1 MGLAA
6 AESRS
11 EELGRID
18 VDAYNANNRRGAI
31 MTCQRKLSLAVALGS
46 LAMAATAAQANEVR
60 VYNWSD
66 YIAPDTLEKFTE
78 ATGIRVIYDVYD
90 SNEVLDAAMLS
101 GRSGYDVVVPSN
113 HYLTRQVSAGV
124 YMELDHDK
132 IPNMENLNPELMDD
146 LESIDPG
153 SRYSIPYMWG
163 TNGIGYNVERVTE
176 ILGEDAPLDSWALIF
191 DPETTT
197 ALREGGC
204 GIAMLDTG
212 DDMLSSGMAYLG
224 LSPLSEESA
233 DIEAAGD
240 LIAAVRDN
248 ITYFHS
254 SRYISDLANGDI
266 CVAAGYSGDIF
277 QAADRAEE
285 AGRDFTIAYSI
296 PKEGAALWFDMM
308 AIPADAP
315 NPDNAHAF
323 INFILEPEIAAGITE
338 YVVYA
343 NPNIA
348 ANEFLDPDILNDPAI
363 YPDQEVM
370 DNLFVQEEKPLAV
383 QRVRTRV
390 WNRVKSGI

>member
-1 MGLAA
+1 M
-6 AESRS
+6 SRQS
-11 EELGRID
+11 
-18 VDAYNANNRRGAI
+18 
-31 MTCQRKLSLAVALGS
+31 KLSLAVAAAS
-46 LAMAATAAQANEVR
+46 LTLMATTVQANEVR

-78 ATGIRVIYDVYD
+78 QTGIRVIYDVYD

-124 YMELDHDK
+124 YRELDHDK
-132 IPNMENLNPELMDD
+132 LPNMVNLNPELMDD

-153 SRYSIPYMWG
+153 SRHSVPYMWG

-176 ILGEDAPLDSWALIF
+176 ILGEDAPVDSWALIF
-191 DPETTT
+191 DPEVTS
-197 ALREGGC
+197 ALKAGGC
-204 GIAMLDTG
+204 GISMLDSG
-212 DDMLSSGMAYLG
+212 DEMLSPAMAYLG
-224 LSPLSEESA
+224 LSPLSEETA
-233 DIEAAGD
+233 DLEAGGD

-285 AGRDFTIAYSI
+285 AGRDFTIAYTI

-323 INFILEPEIAAGITE
+323 INFILEPEVAAAITE

-348 ANEFLDPDILNDPAI
+348 ANEFLDPDILNNTSI
-363 YPDQEVM
+363 YPDQDVM
-370 DNLFVQEEKPLAV
+370 DNLYVAEEKPLAV
-383 QRVRTRV
+383 QRVRTRT

>member
-1 MGLAA
+1 M
-6 AESRS
+6 SR
-11 EELGRID
+11 
-18 VDAYNANNRRGAI
+18 
-31 MTCQRKLSLAVALGS
+31 QRKLTLAVALGS
-46 LAMAATAAQANEVR
+46 LAMVASAAQANEVR

-78 ATGIRVIYDVYD
+78 ATGIEVIYDVYD

-113 HYLTRQVSAGV
+113 YYLTRQVSAGV
-124 YMELDHDK
+124 YQELDHEK
-132 IPNMENLNPELMDD
+132 IPNMKNLNPELMEQ

-153 SRYSIPYMWG
+153 SQYSIPYMWG

-191 DPETTT
+191 DPEVTT
-197 ALREGGC
+197 ALKEGGC

-212 DDMLSSGMAYLG
+212 DDMLSAGMAYLG
-224 LSPLSEESA
+224 LSPLSSESA

-277 QAADRAEE
+277 QAAYRAEE
-285 AGRDFTIAYSI
+285 AGRDFTIAYTI

-323 INFILEPEIAAGITE
+323 INFILEPEIAAAITE

-348 ANEFLDPDILNDPAI
+348 ANEFLDPEILNDTSI
-363 YPDQEVM
+363 YPDEEVM
-370 DNLFVQEEKPLAV
+370 DNLYVQEEKPLAV
-383 QRVRTRV
+383 QRVRTRT

>member
-1 MGLAA
+1 MM
-6 AESRS
+6 SRQS
-11 EELGRID
+11 
-18 VDAYNANNRRGAI
+18 
-31 MTCQRKLSLAVALGS
+31 KLSLAVA
-46 LAMAATAAQANEVR
+46 AASVALMTGAAHADEVR

-78 ATGIRVIYDVYD
+78 ATGIRVVYDVYD

-101 GRSGYDVVVPSN
+101 GRSGYDVVMPSN

-124 YMELDHDK
+124 YQELDHDK
-132 IPNMENLNPELMDD
+132 LPNMVNLNPELMDD

-153 SRYSIPYMWG
+153 SRHSIPYMWG
-163 TNGIGYNVERVTE
+163 TNGIGYNVERVE
-176 ILGEDAPLDSWALIF
+176 AILGEDAPVDSWALIF
-191 DPETTT
+191 DPEVT
-197 ALREGGC
+197 AALNEGGC
-204 GIAMLDTG
+204 GIAMLDSG
-212 DDMLSSGMAYLG
+212 DEMLSPAMAYLG
-224 LSPLSEESA
+224 LSPLSEETA
-233 DIEAAGD
+233 DLEAAGD

-285 AGRDFTIAYSI
+285 AGRDFSIAYSI

-323 INFILEPEIAAGITE
+323 INFILEPEIAAAITE

-343 NPNIA
+343 NPNVA
-348 ANEFLDPDILNDPAI
+348 ANEFLDPDILNDTSI

-370 DNLFVQEEKPLAV
+370 DNLYVAEEKPLAV
-383 QRVRTRV
+383 QRVRTRT

>member
-1 MGLAA
+1 M
-6 AESRS
+6 S
-11 EELGRID
+11 
-18 VDAYNANNRRGAI
+18 
-31 MTCQRKLSLAVALGS
+31 CQRKLSLAIALGS
-46 LAMAATAAQANEVR
+46 LAMATTAAQANEVR

-78 ATGIRVIYDVYD
+78 ATGIEVVYDVYD

-124 YMELDHDK
+124 YRELDHDK
-132 IPNMENLNPELMDD
+132 IPNMENLNPGLMDD

-153 SRYSIPYMWG
+153 SQYSIPYMWG

-191 DPETTT
+191 DPELTT
-197 ALREGGC
+197 ALNEGGC

-212 DDMLSSGMAYLG
+212 DDMLSAGMAYLG
-224 LSPLSEESA
+224 LSPLSSESA

-348 ANEFLDPDILNDPAI
+348 ANEYLDPGILNNPAV